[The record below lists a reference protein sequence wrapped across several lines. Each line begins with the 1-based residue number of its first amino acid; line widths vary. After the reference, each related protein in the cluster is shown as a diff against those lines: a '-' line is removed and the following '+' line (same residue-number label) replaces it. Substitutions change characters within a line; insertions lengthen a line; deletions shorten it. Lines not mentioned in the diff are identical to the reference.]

1 LSTETTVKL
10 YLLSTGFIEHL
21 NGWTNETDKGEW
33 FTAKPPNVEPVKVN
47 VPKPMPINAELTT
60 GEKLAEAGKEIV
72 NEVVVP
78 VTEGIVKSFLRRLLE
93 RIRL

>member
-1 LSTETTVKL
+1 MKQ
-10 YLLSTGFIEHL
+10 IKA
-21 NGWTNETDKGEW
+21 NGLQQSP
-33 FTAKPPNVEPVKVN
+33 AKPPNVEPVKVN